1 MVYPAFMPDF
11 LSKETRSKVMAA
23 IRSKGN
29 KDTELLLASIF
40 RTNGI
45 SGWRRQ
51 PRLVGRPDFVFPKER
66 LAVFIDGCFWHGC
79 RWHCRMPKSRLEYWR
94 PKIERNR
101 RRDKEA
107 NRLLLEKGWKILR
120 IWEHSLRDPKLLVS
134 KVSAAL
140 SRES

>member
-1 MVYPAFMPDF
+1 MPDF